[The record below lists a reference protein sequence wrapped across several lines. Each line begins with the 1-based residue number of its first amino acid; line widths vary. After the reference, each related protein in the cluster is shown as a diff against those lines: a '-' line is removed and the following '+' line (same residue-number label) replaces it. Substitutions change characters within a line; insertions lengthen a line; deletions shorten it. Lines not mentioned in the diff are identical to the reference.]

1 LALAL
6 QFVYDQG
13 IFVVKSNFNNWLS
26 TYLNRRMLVVFML
39 GFSSGLPLALIGG
52 TLQAW
57 FKTAGASMILIGF
70 STLIGQPY
78 SYKFL
83 WAPLLDKYAPTSLVD
98 RRRSWMV
105 IMQLLIIGAIIAM
118 AMFNPQ
124 AMVQIFK
131 WNIPVLFLL
140 GLFLSTCSA
149 TQDIAIDAYRIEILK
164 HDERGLGAALG
175 IEGYRLA
182 MIASGGFALIL
193 ADKIGWQSTYLWMA
207 GLMLIGVLATAIAPS
222 AQQAEKSVG
231 SLPAL
236 IAVSFKDFLLRE
248 KAWLILLLIILYKL
262 GDAFSHAL
270 SSTFLLD
277 LNFTLTEVGMINKV
291 LGVVAT
297 LIGVFVGGLFMT
309 RVGLYR
315 ALLYFG
321 ILAAITNL
329 TYMVL
334 ALVGKNFEIAC
345 GAVFIENICAGM
357 GTAALVALIMSLCNK
372 NYTATQYA
380 LFSALTALGRIYVG
394 PISGYMVEN
403 FGWTIFYGFSAA
415 VAIPGLLLLIYLR
428 KQIERRDVDSAAE
441 QPVVESSTRV
451 DTFVN
456 EASQFRSAKA

>member
-1 LALAL
+1 MA
-6 QFVYDQG
+6 
-13 IFVVKSNFNNWLS
+13 KSKFNNWIS

-39 GFSSGLPLALIGG
+39 GFSSGLPLALISG

-78 SYKFL
+78 SYKYL
-83 WAPLLDKYAPTSLVD
+83 WAPLLDKYAPTAMID
-98 RRRSWMV
+98 RRRCWM
-105 IMQLLIIGAIIAM
+105 IMMQLLIITAIIAM
-118 AMFNPQ
+118 AMFSPQ
-124 AMVQIFK
+124 AMVHIFK
-131 WNIPVLFLL
+131 WDVPVLFLL

-149 TQDIAIDAYRIEILK
+149 TQDIAIDAYRVEILK

-207 GLMLIGVLATAIAPS
+207 GLMLIGVIATAIAPPV
-222 AQQAEKSVG
+222 QQVEKSVG

-236 IAVSFKDFLLRE
+236 IVISFKDFLLRK

-277 LNFTLTEVGMINKV
+277 LDFSLTEVGMINKV

-309 RVGLYR
+309 HVGLYR

-321 ILAAITNL
+321 ILAAATNL

-334 ALVGKNFEIAC
+334 ALVGKNFELAC
-345 GAVFIENICAGM
+345 GAVLIENISAGM
-357 GTAALVALIMSLCNK
+357 GTAAFVALIMSLCNK
-372 NYTATQYA
+372 RYTATQFA
-380 LFSALTALGRIYVG
+380 LLSSLTALGRTYVG
-394 PISGYMVEN
+394 PVSGYMVQA
-403 FGWTIFYGFSAA
+403 FGWAIFYGFSAA

-428 KQIERRDVDSAAE
+428 KQIEKRDVDSAAE
-441 QPVVESSTRV
+441 SLVAESSTRV
-451 DTFVN
+451 DTVVN
-456 EASQFRSAKA
+456 EASQFSSVKV

>member
-1 LALAL
+1 MTKAKL
-6 QFVYDQG
+6 
-13 IFVVKSNFNNWLS
+13 NTWLS

-57 FKTAGASMILIGF
+57 FKTSGASMILIGF
-70 STLIGQPY
+70 TTLIGQPY
-78 SYKFL
+78 SYKYL
-83 WAPLLDKYAPTSLVD
+83 WAPLLDKYAPTARVD
-98 RRRSWMV
+98 RRRSWMI
-105 IMQLLIIGAIIAM
+105 IMQFLIIASIIAM
-118 AMFNPQ
+118 AMFSPQ
-124 AMVQIFK
+124 AIVHIFK
-131 WNIPVLFLL
+131 WDIPVLFLL
-140 GLFLSTCSA
+140 GIFLSTCSA

-182 MIASGGFALIL
+182 MVASGGFALIL

-207 GLMLIGVLATAIAPS
+207 GLMLIGVIATAIAPP
-222 AQQAEKSVG
+222 AQQVEKSVA
-231 SLPAL
+231 SLSAL
-236 IAVSFKDFLLRE
+236 IAISFKDFLLRK

-277 LNFTLTEVGMINKV
+277 LDFSLSEVGMINKV

-329 TYMVL
+329 TYMML
-334 ALVGKNFEIAC
+334 ALVGKSFEIAC
-345 GAVFIENICAGM
+345 AAVLIENICAGM
-357 GTAALVALIMSLCNK
+357 GTAAFVALIMSLCNK
-372 NYTATQYA
+372 NYTATQFA
-380 LFSALTALGRIYVG
+380 LLSSLTALGRTYIG
-394 PISGYMVEN
+394 PVSGYMVQAY
-403 FGWTIFYGFSAA
+403 GWAIFYGFSAA

-428 KQIERRDVDSAAE
+428 KQIERRDVDGAAE
-441 QPVVESSTRV
+441 LVISESLTRTDAV
-451 DTFVN
+451 VN
-456 EASQFRSAKA
+456 EASNFSSAKV